1 MSGTI
6 LYGVGATKAGTSWLY
21 RALHTH
27 PDCALKAVKEL
38 HYWDTFDAETRG
50 RQVAALQ
57 ARLSGYQAQRA
68 DAVAAERGW
77 QVANMDRRIADLDA
91 LLTVLAADRTGDA
104 AYLRYLAPGAALVAD
119 MTPGYSVLDTATFAR
134 MAATAPRALFVFL
147 IRDPFARLWS
157 HVRMQ
162 AERQRQPHETFDE
175 KANNI
180 LWRILHRGQETHVLA
195 RGDYPNTV
203 DRLRAA
209 VPGDRLRIEYCERM
223 FTPDGFAE
231 LCRWLG
237 IAPRAADGGDVAHEG
252 PKAQVKP
259 ELRAKAVRFLR
270 DHYDWAAREVGPLP
284 QAWQDNLA
292 KGAA

>member
-1 MSGTI
+1 MTAAI

-21 RALHTH
+21 RALHDH

-38 HYWDTFDAETRG
+38 HYWDTFEPEVRG
-50 RQVAALQ
+50 RQVAALE
-57 ARLSGYQAQRA
+57 ARLAGYEAQRA
-68 DAVAAERGW
+68 EALAADRGW
-77 QVANMDRRIADLDA
+77 QVTNMDRRIADLSG
-91 LLTVLAADRTGDA
+91 LLDVLTGDRA
-104 AYLRYLAPGAALVAD
+104 GDAGYLRYLSPGAALVAD
-119 MTPGYSVLDTATFAR
+119 MTPGYSVLDTVTFAR
-134 MAATAPRALFVFL
+134 MAQAPRALFVFL

-162 AERQRQPHETFDE
+162 AERQKQPHETFEE

-195 RGDYPNTV
+195 RGDYPGTV
-203 DRLRAA
+203 ARLRGA
-209 VPGDRLRIEYCERM
+209 VPAARLRVEYCERM
-223 FTPDGFAE
+223 FTADGFAD

-237 IAPRAADGGDVAHEG
+237 IAPHAADAEVAHEG
-252 PKAQVKP
+252 PKAAVKP
-259 ELRAKAVRFLR
+259 ELRARAVRFLK

-292 KGAA
+292 RAKA